1 MTTENLVYWLLRV
14 VLAVGAVFILWKL
27 VTWWVELES
36 EAREQNK
43 RIELAVLLIVLISLG
58 ISVLALVNNS
68 ETNANLERIENRI
81 EALEKGS
88 QTSPSPTP

>member
-43 RIELAVLLIVLISLG
+43 RI
-58 ISVLALVNNS
+58 
-68 ETNANLERIENRI
+68 
-81 EALEKGS
+81 
-88 QTSPSPTP
+88 